1 MNVLGIMIMSLQT
14 KNDLT
19 DTRGLRLNRKQ
30 VAPTIKLEPLVFA
43 RQVQTQDQICVDV
56 LG

>member
-1 MNVLGIMIMSLQT
+1 MSLQT

-19 DTRGLRLNRKQ
+19 DTRGLRLNRKR
-30 VAPTIKLEPLVFA
+30 VARTIKLEPMVLPDNFEL
-43 RQVQTQDQICVDV
+43 QIKYVDV

>member
-30 VAPTIKLEPLVFA
+30 VAPTIKLEPLVLPDKFKLKIKF
-43 RQVQTQDQICVDV
+43 V
-56 LG
+56 

>member
-1 MNVLGIMIMSLQT
+1 MMIMSLQT
-14 KNDLT
+14 KNGLT

-43 RQVQTQDQICVDV
+43 RQVQTQD
-56 LG
+56 